1 MRGLQL
7 GGGSAS
13 PVHNVV
19 PAWLE
24 MNGKPRDFIRLLR
37 LDPAV
42 VDISLIE
49 GKVDLA
55 ECWLASNWPLLRK
68 QAKAAGVAL
77 DWVRY
82 SDLGLDSYGSGFAA
96 REEYITKKPE
106 VVGNFLRVSYRGFQ
120 FANEKPDEAADLA
133 VKMFPNL
140 DRAVVLD
147 QIREINDLIIDPQAA
162 DKRLGFMREAR
173 IRSGLAFLEKAF
185 DLKGKV
191 KIEDM
196 FTNDMLPK

>member
-1 MRGLQL
+1 MSSSKAEESLDDMRGLQL

-49 GKVDLA
+49 GKIDLA

-77 DWVRY
+77 DWIAIAIW
-82 SDLGLDSYGSGFAA
+82 GSMLTAA
-96 REEYITKKPE
+96 ALQLARNTSPRSPKSCAISCGHPIAASISPSANPE
-106 VVGNFLRVSYRGFQ
+106 Q
-120 FANEKPDEAADLA
+120 AADIA
-133 VKMFPNL
+133 VKMFPTL
-140 DRAVVLD
+140 DRAVVLE
-147 QIREINDLIIDPQAA
+147 QIREINDLMIDPQVSRQTAW
-162 DKRLGFMREAR
+162 LSCAR
-173 IRSGLAFLEKAF
+173 IACAAPGHSSTRPS
-185 DLKGKV
+185 
-191 KIEDM
+191 I
-196 FTNDMLPK
+196 